1 MSLAELRVQQDA
13 QHAELRDR
21 VAAAEKRLDVLEARL
36 ASMERELAAAKGKS
50 R

>member
-21 VAAAEKRLDVLEARL
+21 FAAIEQRLDRLEARIN
-36 ASMERELAAAKGKS
+36 SMEKELTAVKGK